1 MEIELID
8 FDGIEPLEMA
18 ASCSVLFDQYDEL
31 ESTSQDDCYENLYPN
46 VA

>member
-1 MEIELID
+1 MELELID
-8 FDGIEPLEMA
+8 FEMTEPLEIA